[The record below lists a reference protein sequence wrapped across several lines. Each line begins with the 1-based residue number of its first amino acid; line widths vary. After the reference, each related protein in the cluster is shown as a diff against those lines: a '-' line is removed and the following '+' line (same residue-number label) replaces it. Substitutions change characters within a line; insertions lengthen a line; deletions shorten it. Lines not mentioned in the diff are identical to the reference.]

1 MLLVYLFDDM
11 VDDKE
16 CSIDAILL
24 TAKIAAYIF
33 GRIQEFFQGFN
44 NLPQREYQ
52 LILCINIP

>member
-11 VDDKE
+11 VDGKE

-44 NLPQREYQ
+44 NLP
-52 LILCINIP
+52 

>member
-1 MLLVYLFDDM
+1 MLLVYLFDNM
-11 VDDKE
+11 VDGKE
-16 CSIDAILL
+16 CSIHAILL